1 MLGEEEDRRDEEE
14 EVREIGN
21 MRKIQRAGS
30 EMQGPLERTREKSPE
45 AEAGPSFAALRT
57 SELRASGKLSKTSN
71 EISA

>member
-30 EMQGPLERTREKSPE
+30 EM
-45 AEAGPSFAALRT
+45 
-57 SELRASGKLSKTSN
+57 
-71 EISA
+71 